1 MISVLFDAAFP
12 DPKTPAAINNKTESK
27 GFLEVLM
34 SGFQIK
40 TLLRYEYFTYY
51 KYEIYQRNSLKDEN

>member
-12 DPKTPAAINNKTESK
+12 DPRTPAAINNKTESK

-34 SGFQIK
+34 PGFQIK
-40 TLLRYEYFTYY
+40 TLLRFEYYI
-51 KYEIYQRNSLKDEN
+51 YEIYQRDSLKDEN